1 MSAGDGEARNVDPPC
16 DVRKDGA
23 ALDKADERAT
33 RRVGA
38 AEDEARRRRSDW
50 TVVGLVAGMFVL
62 GALIAPAA
70 EGTTWRLSLFGFDLP
85 GVCWFSA
92 LTGRPCAA
100 CGMTRSVTLLLH
112 GRFAASYAQH
122 PFGLL
127 AALMALAALP
137 SRAARLRGR
146 AAAWTIRWDQWWNR
160 AMTIAL
166 CGLLLWW
173 AVRWWLSR

>member
-1 MSAGDGEARNVDPPC
+1 MSAGDG
-16 DVRKDGA
+16 
-23 ALDKADERAT
+23 
-33 RRVGA
+33 
-38 AEDEARRRRSDW
+38 EARRRRSDW
-50 TVVGLVAGMFVL
+50 TVVGLVAGMFAL

-160 AMTIAL
+160 ATTIAL

-173 AVRWWLSR
+173 AARWWIGR

>member
-1 MSAGDGEARNVDPPC
+1 MAAPDDEV
-16 DVRKDGA
+16 VRDDGA
-23 ALDKADERAT
+23 AGDAADERVGVGAS
-33 RRVGA
+33 RGA
-38 AEDEARRRRSDW
+38 AERRRRSDW
-50 TVVGLVAGMFVL
+50 TVVGLVVGMFVL

-70 EGTTWRLSLFGFDLP
+70 DGSTWRLSLFGFDLP

-112 GRFAASYAQH
+112 GRLAASYAQH

-127 AALMALAALP
+127 AALLALAALP
-137 SRAARLRGR
+137 SRAARLFGR

-173 AVRWWLSR
+173 AARWWLSR